1 MLREAKYV
9 NAIYKSGSFS
19 KAAAALFISQPSLSA
34 TIRRLENEL
43 GTTLFNRSTNP
54 ISLTDAGRQYLLYAE
69 KFMALENEAQNYF
82 ESLKNSDQG
91 HLNFGATSFYCCYS
105 LPIHLNPFRSKYPNI
120 SINLNE
126 NTSSE
131 EMIKTLRLGQI
142 DFALSSNPVGF
153 EEFKKLF
160 FLKEQ
165 LILAVPGAWEVNDSL
180 IDYQLS
186 FKDVLNGRQRSQT
199 CPKVSL
205 ERFKNLPF
213 LSLREGNDL
222 YTRSKELFDHVGSV
236 PTVYMYLDQ
245 IPTTYHL
252 VTYGYGFTIIRDTT
266 LHIVPSPPKQ
276 NKNQVVFYKIDDDL
290 ALRNIYFYYQNS
302 LTITPAQDAFMRYT
316 RYNCGTEE
324 AFS

>member
-1 MLREAKYV
+1 MYYYNPDEDVNFDALVFLFFQERVILMLREAKYV

-43 GTTLFNRSTNP
+43 GT
-54 ISLTDAGRQYLLYAE
+54 
-69 KFMALENEAQNYF
+69 
-82 ESLKNSDQG
+82 
-91 HLNFGATSFYCCYS
+91 TSFYCCYS

-160 FLKEQ
+160 FLKKQ

-199 CPKVSL
+199 CPKVW
-205 ERFKNLPF
+205 N
-213 LSLREGNDL
+213 
-222 YTRSKELFDHVGSV
+222 
-236 PTVYMYLDQ
+236 
-245 IPTTYHL
+245 
-252 VTYGYGFTIIRDTT
+252 
-266 LHIVPSPPKQ
+266 
-276 NKNQVVFYKIDDDL
+276 
-290 ALRNIYFYYQNS
+290 
-302 LTITPAQDAFMRYT
+302 
-316 RYNCGTEE
+316 
-324 AFS
+324 